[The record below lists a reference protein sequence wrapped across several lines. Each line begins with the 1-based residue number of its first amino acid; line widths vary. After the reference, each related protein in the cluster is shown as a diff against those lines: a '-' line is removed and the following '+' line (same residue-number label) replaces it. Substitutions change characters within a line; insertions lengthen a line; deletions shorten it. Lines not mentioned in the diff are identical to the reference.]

1 MSPVYRYTITDRATA
16 LLRGGFREDEVASIL
31 MVEFTLD
38 EFQIEDLPKLVMFIN
53 RQRKKT
59 DASRATKS
67 PTGDNHF
74 SNRKLQSTTA
84 PSSKDNGGGATETSQ
99 DHVCA

>member
-16 LLRGGFREDEVASIL
+16 LLRGGFHEDEVASIL

-59 DASRATKS
+59 DASRATNS
-67 PTGDNHF
+67 PAGDNHF
-74 SNRKLQSTTA
+74 SARKL
-84 PSSKDNGGGATETSQ
+84 
-99 DHVCA
+99 